1 MQLPNY
7 RVHMVIFALLC
18 IFAVCVL
25 KWNLPVLSDAR
36 RTVHFVRSDAT
47 LTVYTYLGV
56 VCRFVRKR
64 RAAIKIQTW
73 WRGVRARELVKA
85 LKIKRKKML
94 EARLRKEK
102 AERERMMKEK
112 GESLMEDSFMAAQK
126 ELYAMAKDAESKA
139 SLAARGGAGGD
150 VNLDSMFTML
160 ADDTSK
166 SDADLKRVEA
176 DLDALLSTSTPGG
189 TVSIRRG
196 DGTRTIRRKRRIQK
210 KVEEV
215 CCKTLPAAAVA
226 TILAC

>member
-1 MQLPNY
+1 
-7 RVHMVIFALLC
+7 MVVFANLVLC
-18 IFAVCVL
+18 GPPCLVTVCVDAPTVP
-25 KWNLPVLSDAR
+25 KRFFFPVLV
-36 RTVHFVRSDAT
+36 T
-47 LTVYTYLGV
+47 
-56 VCRFVRKR
+56 RFVRKR
-64 RAAIKIQTW
+64 RAAVRIQTW

-85 LKIKRKKML
+85 LKIKRKKMM

-112 GESLMEDSFMAAQK
+112 GESLMEDSFLAAQK

-139 SLAARGGAGGD
+139 SQAARGGGGGD

-160 ADDTSK
+160 ADDTNK
-166 SDADLKRVEA
+166 SDTDLQRVEA
-176 DLDALLSTSTPGG
+176 DLDALLSNTTPGG

-215 CCKTLPAAAVA
+215 RVVAPLPPGVLVLID
-226 TILAC
+226 TRWHCLC